1 MIISLVRLM
10 AIIFLA
16 IALVF
21 MAFSNPVPALRLVF
35 LGWQT
40 VPIPLGFL
48 GLAAVSSGLFAGLGL
63 RVALWSY
70 VASRTRSITKKV
82 KIAKKLENQDLDE
95 QPERLEPPGYNYQPQ
110 QFDKEDRKPD
120 LPPSSPITSGASEA
134 INKLRD
140 RFDNYSRPKEQPEP
154 GVVRDANYRVIT
166 PPQDSPKPSTR
177 PQVESTLKPDNQ
189 DWGFDFDDEE

>member
-1 MIISLVRLM
+1 MIISLIRLM
-10 AIIFLA
+10 AVIFLA

-21 MAFSNPVPALRLVF
+21 TAFSNPVPALRLVF

-48 GLAAVSSGLFAGLGL
+48 GLAAVGSGLFAGLGL

-70 VASRTRSITKKV
+70 VASRARSLAKKA
-82 KIAKKLENQDLDE
+82 KIARKLENQDLEEPLE
-95 QPERLEPPGYNYQPQ
+95 QLEPPDYNYQPSQ

-120 LPPSSPITSGASEA
+120 SPI
-134 INKLRD
+134 
-140 RFDNYSRPKEQPEP
+140 DNYSRPKEKPEP
-154 GVVRDANYRVIT
+154 EPTIVRDANYRVIT
-166 PPQDSPKPSTR
+166 PPQDSPKPVAR

>member
-10 AIIFLA
+10 AVIFLA

-21 MAFSNPVPALRLVF
+21 TAFSNPVPAFRLVF

-48 GLAAVSSGLFAGLGL
+48 GLAAVGSGLFAGLGL
-63 RVALWSY
+63 RLALWGY
-70 VASRTRSITKKV
+70 VASRVRSIAKKA
-82 KIAKKLENQDLDE
+82 KIARKLENQDLEE
-95 QPERLEPPGYNYQPQ
+95 QLERLEPPDYNDRTSQ
-110 QFDKEDRKPD
+110 QFDREDQKPD
-120 LPPSSPITSGASEA
+120 SPIDK
-134 INKLRD
+134 IRD
-140 RFDNYSRPKEQPEP
+140 RFDNYSRPKEKPEP
-154 GVVRDANYRVIT
+154 EPNVVRDANYRVIT
-166 PPQDSPKPSTR
+166 PPQDTPKPTAR

>member
-16 IALVF
+16 IALAF
-21 MAFSNPVPALRLVF
+21 TAFSNPVPTVRLVF

-48 GLAAVSSGLFAGLGL
+48 GLAAVSSGLFAAIGL
-63 RVALWSY
+63 RVALWGY
-70 VASRTRSITKKV
+70 VASRTRSIAKKV
-82 KIAKKLENQDLDE
+82 KIARKIENQDIEE
-95 QPERLEPPGYNYQPQ
+95 QLEQLEPPEHNYQPPQ
-110 QFDKEDRKPD
+110 YDPEDRKPA
-120 LPPSSPITSGASEA
+120 SPMD
-134 INKLRD
+134 KLRD
-140 RFDNYSRPKEQPEP
+140 RFDNYSRPPEKPEP
-154 GVVRDANYRVIT
+154 EPNLVRDANYRVIT
-166 PPQDSPKPSTR
+166 PPQDAPKPAAR

>member
-10 AIIFLA
+10 AIILLA

-21 MAFSNPVPALRLVF
+21 TAFSNPVLAFRLVF

-48 GLAAVSSGLFAGLGL
+48 GLAAAGSGLVAGLGL
-63 RVALWSY
+63 RLALWGY
-70 VASRTRSITKKV
+70 VASRARSIAKKA
-82 KIAKKLENQDLDE
+82 KIARKLENQDLEE
-95 QPERLEPPGYNYQPQ
+95 QLEQLEPPDYNYQPSQ
-110 QFDKEDRKPD
+110 QFDREDRKPD
-120 LPPSSPITSGASEA
+120 SPIDK
-134 INKLRD
+134 IRD
-140 RFDNYSRPKEQPEP
+140 RLDNYSRPKEKPEP
-154 GVVRDANYRVIT
+154 EPNVVRDANYRVIT
-166 PPQDSPKPSTR
+166 PPQDAPKPVAR

>member
-10 AIIFLA
+10 AVIFLA

-21 MAFSNPVPALRLVF
+21 TAFSNPLPALRLVF

-48 GLAAVSSGLFAGLGL
+48 GLAAVGSGLFAGLAL

-70 VASRTRSITKKV
+70 VASRTRSIAKKA
-82 KIAKKLENQDLDE
+82 KIAKKLENQDLEE
-95 QPERLEPPGYNYQPQ
+95 QLEQLEPPEYNYQPSQ
-110 QFDKEDRKPD
+110 QFAKEEKPD
-120 LPPSSPITSGASEA
+120 SPIDK
-134 INKLRD
+134 IRD
-140 RFDNYSRPKEQPEP
+140 RFDNYSRPKEKPEP
-154 GVVRDANYRVIT
+154 EPNVVRDANYRVIT
-166 PPQDSPKPSTR
+166 PPQDSPKPAAR

>member
-63 RVALWSY
+63 RVALWGY
-70 VASRTRSITKKV
+70 VASRTRSIAKKA
-82 KIAKKLENQDLDE
+82 KIARKLENQDLE
-95 QPERLEPPGYNYQPQ
+95 EPVEPLEPPDYNYRPSQ
-110 QFDKEDRKPD
+110 QSDKEDRKTD
-120 LPPSSPITSGASEA
+120 LPPSSP

-140 RFDNYSRPKEQPEP
+140 RFDNYSRPKDQPEP

-166 PPQDSPKPSTR
+166 PPQDAPKPAAR

>member
-10 AIIFLA
+10 AVIFLA

-48 GLAAVSSGLFAGLGL
+48 GLAAVGSGLFAGLSL

-70 VASRTRSITKKV
+70 VASRARSLAKKA
-82 KIAKKLENQDLDE
+82 KIARKLENQEMDE
-95 QPERLEPPGYNYQPQ
+95 PLEQLEPPDYNYRPSQ

-120 LPPSSPITSGASEA
+120 SPVDKI
-134 INKLRD
+134 RD
-140 RFDNYSRPKEQPEP
+140 RFDNYSRPKEKSEPEP
-154 GVVRDANYRVIT
+154 NVVRDANYRVIT
-166 PPQDSPKPSTR
+166 PPQDAPKSAAH
-177 PQVESTLKPDNQ
+177 PQVKSTLKPDNQ